1 MFLAL
6 FISEMVEEMIEE
18 VIATTITW
26 LIGRIIS
33 VLFVILLTQGT
44 KAIGKG
50 LYRVI
55 KRVVKSITYK
65 EGNDK
70 MTKIKNFFAKAKK
83 VLTENVIFANKLT
96 ISGWI
101 SVIVM
106 SLEGTDII
114 NVINVLPEV
123 SVFGFN
129 VMPYLYIGVLAL
141 LSIFGIGKEGLES
154 VKTYLARIKERD
166 ANKEAKA
173 NEIAKQKEVKKIA
186 KEKLKAHNADLKQ
199 RALTAAEEEYQ
210 RKLNEEVK

>member
-83 VLTENVIFANKLT
+83 VLTENVIYANKLT
-96 ISGWI
+96 ISGWA

-106 SLEGTDII
+106 TLEGTDII

-123 SVFGFN
+123 SVLGFN
-129 VMPYLYIGVLAL
+129 VMPYLYVGVLAI
-141 LSIFGIGKEGLES
+141 LSMFGIGKQGLES
-154 VKTYLARIKERD
+154 VQTYMARIKERD
-166 ANKEAKA
+166 EAKTAKA
-173 NEIAKQKEVKKIA
+173 NELAKQKEVNKIK
-186 KEKLKAHNADLKQ
+186 KEKIKAYNKDLED
-199 RALTAAEEEYQ
+199 RAEKAAEEEYQ
-210 RKLNEEVK
+210 RKMNEQLK